1 MCQFSS
7 VIQSFTS
14 SLARNIII
22 FLFSSY
28 FCLGRPNVLTMS
40 FLSLRLFLLLFLLD
54 LAMILSMPIP
64 SRIPHSINKI
74 LFHFAGY
81 KIKQIGMV
89 FHNNQNHQRI
99 KKTADVM
106 KITLQYTGVSIKS
119 NQSTAVYLNASEII
133 IIFQHFVVII
143 KMVDVDGT

>member
-1 MCQFSS
+1 MTAFKTIILGSLKKKIKIYKYNLRSLASIPLVKADLVHLLDCSSTRTTAKCVSQFST
-7 VIQSFTS
+7 VIQSFAS

-81 KIKQIGMV
+81 KIK
-89 FHNNQNHQRI
+89 
-99 KKTADVM
+99 
-106 KITLQYTGVSIKS
+106 
-119 NQSTAVYLNASEII
+119 
-133 IIFQHFVVII
+133 
-143 KMVDVDGT
+143 